1 MDPDKCA
8 QDVFFASPRS
18 LSEHAIKLH
27 GATFTGEDTHRAD
40 HRLAA
45 AVRDNMELKEGAAY
59 KISHLMP
66 FEHFHDE
73 RGYAVVR
80 YFPARAPR
88 RHEGNGHES
97 PS

>member
-1 MDPDKCA
+1 MDPNKCA
-8 QDVFFASPRS
+8 QDVFFASPRL

-27 GATFTGEDTHRAD
+27 GAIFTGEDAHLAD
-40 HRLAA
+40 HRFSA
-45 AVRDNMELKEGAAY
+45 AVRGNMELKEGAAY
-59 KISHLMP
+59 KISHLIL

-88 RHEGNGHES
+88 RHEGNGHE
-97 PS
+97 PLL

>member
-40 HRLAA
+40 HRLSAE
-45 AVRDNMELKEGAAY
+45 VRDNMDLKEGAAY
-59 KISHLMP
+59 KISHLML

-80 YFPARAPR
+80 YFSARAPR

>member
-1 MDPDKCA
+1 MDSDKCA

-40 HRLAA
+40 HRLSAG
-45 AVRDNMELKEGAAY
+45 VRDNMELKEGAAY
-59 KISHLMP
+59 KISHLML
-66 FEHFHDE
+66 FDHFHDE
-73 RGYAVVR
+73 KGYAVVR

-97 PS
+97 LS